1 LSWKLRW
8 YKWLDVT
15 HVLWIH
21 PACHGSSFLG
31 RCAKPFSWYV
41 TCLYMTVRH
50 ADTSRSRSLK
60 LTQVSAYVQN
70 PGQKR
75 FFVLPKGSLYL
86 CFAGRYKSS
95 INSLHEDQNTSLCD
109 GNLER
114 SFEKTSRS
122 PLHCCVWWW
131 VSFDFFQRYC
141 YWHYSGTWQVCI
153 LNHVTQFQ
161 YRI

>member
-1 LSWKLRW
+1 
-8 YKWLDVT
+8 
-15 HVLWIH
+15 
-21 PACHGSSFLG
+21 
-31 RCAKPFSWYV
+31 
-41 TCLYMTVRH
+41 MTVRH

-122 PLHCCVWWW
+122 PLHCCV
-131 VSFDFFQRYC
+131 
-141 YWHYSGTWQVCI
+141 
-153 LNHVTQFQ
+153 
-161 YRI
+161 